1 MDSPSDITLN
11 FILHKNIHGAAMVTI
26 ISKELGKLWEG
37 LERDYITLFFY
48 RLHHLFLMSEKKLLA
63 LCSDSIWR
71 VLCLS
76 RENTKLLAAKRLSK
90 RCQSCKSN
98 LNINVGIFLVSASR
112 AHGSSSKANSATTA
126 FCLLLRILD
135 NGTGTLPIF

>member
-1 MDSPSDITLN
+1 MQGFLHVDSQSDIKLN

-63 LCSDSIWR
+63 LCSDSILESV
-71 VLCLS
+71 VLVQRKHKTLS
-76 RENTKLLAAKRLSK
+76 YKKVIKALSK
-90 RCQSCKSN
+90 LQ
-98 LNINVGIFLVSASR
+98 I
-112 AHGSSSKANSATTA
+112 
-126 FCLLLRILD
+126 
-135 NGTGTLPIF
+135 